1 MRFDRRQLDVRQSG
15 YTLIEVLVAFV
26 ILAMALTV
34 LMRIFSGG
42 LRNVSVS
49 SDYATAT
56 LIAESRLA
64 AAGID
69 VPLRPGESSGT
80 EGERFAWTVSVED
93 YAPRPGY
100 RSAAKVVDAYRVTVT
115 VEWPHGDD
123 TRRVDLSTVRLQTEG
138 GVGS

>member
-1 MRFDRRQLDVRQSG
+1 MRFDRRQSG
-15 YTLIEVLVAFV
+15 YTLIEVLVAFM
-26 ILAMALTV
+26 ILALALTV
-34 LMRIFSGG
+34 LLRIFSGG

-69 VPLRPGESSGT
+69 TPLRPGETSGT
-80 EGERFAWTVSVED
+80 EGEQFAWTVSVQD
-93 YAPRPGY
+93 YQPRPGY
-100 RSAAKVVDAYRVTVT
+100 RSAARGIDAYRVTVT
-115 VEWPHGDD
+115 VEWPHGDN
-123 TRRVDLSTVRLQTEG
+123 TRRVGLSTVRLRSEG

>member
-1 MRFDRRQLDVRQSG
+1 MRPDRRQFNVRQSG

-26 ILAMALTV
+26 ILALALTV
-34 LMRIFSGG
+34 LLRIFSGG

-69 VPLRPGESSGT
+69 VPLRPGETSGT
-80 EGERFAWTVSVED
+80 EGERFAWTVSVQD
-93 YAPRPGY
+93 YQPWPGY
-100 RSAAKVVDAYRVTVT
+100 RSAARGVDAFRVTVT
-115 VEWPHGDD
+115 VEWPHGDR
-123 TRRVDLSTVRLQTEG
+123 TRTVGLSTVRLRTEG
-138 GVGS
+138 GLGS